1 MSDYPRDRRGVWVLD
16 FLKVLNRAEIAMELG
31 PHALG
36 LILAVA
42 MGEHAR
48 DYMSPPNFWNGQL
61 KNACGLSDDDAFAA
75 LRTRCVRAGWL
86 SYQRGACPR
95 TAGRYWVQVPPG
107 LLKLLDR
114 IPVKPAIDPGT
125 NPGAKA
131 GKDPGTSPGM
141 NPGTSPGTKPGA
153 NPGTSPGTDPGS
165 SSPSPHPSLP
175 HPPPPPKDA
184 ASGGGVGGGDPW
196 ESRKDKRARVEA
208 MLDAQQVATGP
219 KATSRWMEALKACKR
234 VRTMQDAED
243 CLRDSIG
250 RARANGEAVNYASD
264 VADRIRR
271 WKPTEAQS

>member
-16 FLKVLNRAEIAMELG
+16 FLKVLNRAEVAMELG

-75 LRTRCVRAGWL
+75 LRSRCVRAGWL

-107 LLKLLDR
+107 LSRLLDR
-114 IPVKPAIDPGT
+114 IPVKPVLDPGT
-125 NPGAKA
+125 NPVTKA
-131 GKDPGTSPGM
+131 GTNPGTNPGTKAGI
-141 NPGTSPGTKPGA
+141 NPGTSPGT
-153 NPGTSPGTDPGS
+153 NPGTDPGS
-165 SSPSPHPSLP
+165 SSPYPNPSLP
-175 HPPPPPKDA
+175 HPPPPPKDPA
-184 ASGGGVGGGDPW
+184 AGGGVGVGDPW

-208 MLDAQQVATGP
+208 MLDALQVATGP

-234 VRTMQDAED
+234 VRTMQDAEA
-243 CLRDSIG
+243 CLREVIG
-250 RARANGEAVNYASD
+250 RQRADGQVVNYASE

-271 WKPTEAQS
+271 WKPTPTAEAQP